1 MTTLSDKTL
10 RVFCAVELP
19 GDAREQVGAYIADLR
34 EQFPNVRASW
44 ERPEK
49 LHLTLKFL
57 GEIKTARVDQLAG
70 AVERAAARVS
80 PFHIKL
86 SGAGAFP
93 PRGPARVLWL
103 GVVDETGGLAALQR
117 HLEDECSAE
126 GFPREPRPFSPHL
139 TLARLRTPAGVR
151 PLAEHHK
158 AASIETPPFTVSELV
173 VVRSELGPAGS
184 RHTPLSRHR
193 LETN

>member
-1 MTTLSDKTL
+1 MTSGIDKTL
-10 RVFCAVELP
+10 RAFCAVELP
-19 GDAREQVGAYIADLR
+19 EDLRGQVGAYVADLR
-34 EQFPNVRASW
+34 EKFPHVRASW

-57 GEIKTARVDQLAG
+57 GEIKPARVESLAG
-70 AVERAAARVS
+70 AAGRAAARVG

-86 SGAGAFP
+86 SAAGAFP

-103 GVVDETGGLAALQR
+103 GVADETGGLAALQR

-126 GFPREPRPFSPHL
+126 GFPREPRPYSPHL
-139 TLARLRTPAGVR
+139 TLARLRVPAGVR

-173 VVRSELGPAGS
+173 VMRSELGPAGS
-184 RHTPLSRHR
+184 RYTPLASHR
-193 LETN
+193 LGTG